1 MYIDDMVREISK
13 YPNGTYLKIEWEN
26 SQLVLEGIIDTIYET
41 DNGLEEDDAG
51 YMEFYA
57 CSFRIEK
64 IIKNVSNRNYNIGS
78 LMEISI
84 ENPPVIIT
92 LHDGSII
99 WQDGNSK

>member
-1 MYIDDMVREISK
+1 
-13 YPNGTYLKIEWEN
+13 
-26 SQLVLEGIIDTIYET
+26 
-41 DNGLEEDDAG
+41 
-51 YMEFYA
+51 MEFYA

-78 LMEISI
+78 LIEISI

>member
-1 MYIDDMVREISK
+1 MDMDEMMREISK

-41 DNGLEEDDAG
+41 DNGLEEDDTG

-64 IIKNVSNRNYNIGS
+64 IIKNVRYSDANA
-78 LMEISI
+78 EQ
-84 ENPPVIIT
+84 EPFP
-92 LHDGSII
+92 D
-99 WQDGNSK
+99 KE